1 MLRTVEAV
9 IDEQGQVRLLET
21 VQLAGARRALV
32 TILDDEPVDTKA
44 DVAQV
49 DHVPLTER
57 NDRMHAYRQTLQ
69 LAEALS
75 ESGVTAHDLLRTS
88 REKLEARS

>member
-9 IDEQGQVRLLET
+9 IDEQGQVRLLEP

-44 DVAQV
+44 DEAHVE
-49 DHVPLTER
+49 HVPLTE
-57 NDRMHAYRQTLQ
+57 NDNRMLAYRQTLQ

-75 ESGVTAHDLLRTS
+75 ESGVTARELLRSS
-88 REKLEARS
+88 REELEARS